1 MDQLR
6 KLIKKFTLSLLVGV
20 VVLLLFNSILY
31 SFYINTVVNNLFKP
45 SIQTTLKETSAA
57 LKNENG
63 IFQLSSYMQQTLSK
77 GNIWAMLLDNRTGN
91 ILWKNNLPLE
101 MPQSFTITDV
111 AKFSRGYLKDYPVF
125 VWEHPGGLLV
135 LGYPKG
141 SCAKQLSNATPIQV
155 YRSAPIGLALM
166 LVCDAL
172 LLFLLYYFAQSRT
185 LKAIKPLVDGI
196 DALAEGQTVSI
207 AEKEPFIQLTEKV
220 NQVSERLRKKE
231 TARANWISGVS
242 HDIRTPLSVI
252 LGYAIKLKE
261 NTSLP
266 EQARK
271 QAAHIQF
278 HGERISNLVNDL
290 NLTSKLE
297 YNMQPLHMRKIY
309 VIRLLRQM
317 TVDFLNRNL
326 DDKYDIDCNVEG
338 VPPDLSVVGDLSLLQ
353 RALENIISN
362 SILHN
367 SNGCHIWLSAK
378 SLPNQVELIISDN
391 GIGITDEQLKKL
403 QTQPHYM
410 MCDSSTHEQRHG
422 LGLLIVKQIVQSHH
436 GEISIGRSADDG
448 FEIKIILPVK
458 AM

>member
-6 KLIKKFTLSLLVGV
+6 KLIKRFMLSLLVGV

-31 SFYINTVVNNLFKP
+31 SFYIKTTVNNLLKP
-45 SIQTTLKETSAA
+45 SLETTLTETAAA

-63 IFQLSSYMQQTLSK
+63 AFQLSSQMEQTLSK
-77 GNIWAMLLDNRTGN
+77 RKIWAMLLDNHTGD
-91 ILWKNNLPLE
+91 ILWKNALPGE
-101 MPQSFTITDV
+101 IPQSFTMTDV
-111 AKFSRGYLKDYPVF
+111 AKFSRGYIKDYPVF
-125 VWEHPGGLLV
+125 VWEHPCGLLV

-141 SCAKQLSNATPIQV
+141 SCTKQLSNATPIQI
-155 YRSAPIGLALM
+155 YRSAPIVLALM
-166 LVCDAL
+166 LLCDAV

-185 LKAIKPLVDGI
+185 LKAITPLVDGI
-196 DALAEGQTVSI
+196 DSLAEGQIVSI
-207 AEKEPFIQLTEKV
+207 AEKEPFIQLTKKV

-252 LGYAIKLKE
+252 LGYASKLKE
-261 NTSLP
+261 STSLP
-266 EQARK
+266 QHAKE

-278 HGERISNLVNDL
+278 HGERIRNLVNDL
-290 NLTSKLE
+290 NLASKLE
-297 YNMQPLHMRKIY
+297 YNMQPLHMEKIY
-309 VIRLLRQM
+309 VTRLLRQM
-317 TVDFLNRNL
+317 AVDFLNRNL
-326 DDKYDIDCNVEG
+326 DDKYDIDCAIEG
-338 VPPDLSVVGDLSLLQ
+338 VPPDLFVIGDPPLLQ
-353 RALENIISN
+353 RAFENLISN

-367 SNGCHIWLSAK
+367 SDGCHIWLSANR
-378 SLPNQVELIISDN
+378 LPNQVELIISDN
-391 GIGITDEQLKKL
+391 GIGITDKQLKKL

-436 GEISIGRSADDG
+436 GEISIGRSSEDG

-458 AM
+458 AI